1 MKEKEKRPE
10 AKREEDWWRP
20 LGLHLE
26 YIDVTMSETLDL
38 PFYKLR
44 TKW

>member
-1 MKEKEKRPE
+1 MMGYMKMKEKRAE
-10 AKREEDWWRP
+10 AKRP

-44 TKW
+44 TK